1 MNPQDVT
8 AEALEW
14 RRWAT
19 GERKK
24 PPHNLL
30 AFTTDV
36 AALAAELERVTAALR
51 ERDDALTTLRG
62 AWNHHMDSCEQHQAL
77 QIPTVY
83 EVAPVFEQIREW
95 MNAPSA
101 TASAMPASSQGS
113 PESALRIVRSIAVNG
128 PGPDTTPEQTLATI
142 AAFIDKRLA
151 GGARAAQEDA

>member
-1 MNPQDVT
+1 MTDTQARLDAIRRNVNAPRMST
-8 AEALEW
+8 ASTYEETW
-14 RRWAT
+14 RADQRW
-19 GERKK
+19 
-24 PPHNLL
+24 LL
-30 AFTTDV
+30 
-36 AALAAELERVTAALR
+36 AELERVTAALR